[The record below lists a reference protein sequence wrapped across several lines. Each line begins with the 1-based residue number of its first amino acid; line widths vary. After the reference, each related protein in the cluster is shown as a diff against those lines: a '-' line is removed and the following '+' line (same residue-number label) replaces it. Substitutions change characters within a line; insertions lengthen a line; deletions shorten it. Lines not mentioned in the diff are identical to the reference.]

1 MATIHFRFYGPIRNV
16 LKKDTLEYEVSPGR
30 PLRDIL
36 LEIGVPQ
43 DHLVYTMVLVNDRKT
58 DVAYVPSDGDRI
70 DVFQPV
76 GGGKR

>member
-16 LKKDTLEYEVSPGR
+16 LKKDTLEYGVSPGQ

-43 DHLVYTMVLVNDRKT
+43 DRLVYTMVLVDDRKT
-58 DVAYVPSDGDRI
+58 DVAYIPSDGDRI

>member
-1 MATIHFRFYGPIRNV
+1 VTTIHFRFYGSIRNV
-16 LKKDTLEYEVSPGR
+16 LKKDTLEYEVSPCR
-30 PLRDIL
+30 QLSDIL

-43 DHLVYTMVLVNDRKT
+43 DQLVYTMVLVDDRKT
-58 DVAYVPSDGDRI
+58 DVGYIPSDGDRI